1 MPKHPRPAVSETWQ
15 NFTKTFRN
23 TPVRRLEG
31 PPSNGFAV
39 TALVCRVGS
48 SNERWFHNQV
58 TRGKRH
64 NARTLALRALRGAET
79 RRHTLSS
86 PVSSPTQ
93 KGKCNGFSVTGSTVG
108 DSGIKNAYQSLGYEY
123 TVQEH
128 QWTPSSELVGPR

>member
-1 MPKHPRPAVSETWQ
+1 MPKQPRPALSETWRLAG
-15 NFTKTFRN
+15 TRSKRA
-23 TPVRRLEG
+23 PVATLEG

-39 TALVCRVGS
+39 TALACRVGS

-108 DSGIKNAYQSLGYEY
+108 DSGIKECLSIIR
-123 TVQEH
+123 V
-128 QWTPSSELVGPR
+128 